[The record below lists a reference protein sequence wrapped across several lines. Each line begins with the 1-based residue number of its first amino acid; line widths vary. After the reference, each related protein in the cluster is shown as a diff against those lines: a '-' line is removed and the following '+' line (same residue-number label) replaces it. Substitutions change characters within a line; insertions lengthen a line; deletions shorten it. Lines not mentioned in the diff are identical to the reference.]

1 MKKKLEFQTIVVLLC
16 VLAVAGAWIGI
27 QITKDSLGVWSE
39 AAEIHFTSDNLFGI
53 GPRSELRCAG
63 AVVGHIRRITPSVGP
78 DGKARF
84 HLLSGIRRDYATWKF
99 APVGIVKA
107 GVVESALSPSSISL
121 ELDPGPNAVRAVVPK
136 LGKPP
141 TLPLEKEK
149 SKSDLTEV
157 VEQYR
162 RLGDRIDSTIR
173 QFTEPQNGR
182 AQSVMEE
189 LAKAIPSA
197 SDSLRNIEN
206 VTDNI
211 RAQVSP
217 DGKIDLTLNSLNRN
231 LAQLQLLTDQVSK
244 TVTNVNTQLNTG
256 MRKVNGLLDETTDTV
271 GALHGKVN
279 GLGGTFFGRML
290 IAKPDEPAKPEAARR
305 KPAARNP

>member
-1 MKKKLEFQTIVVLLC
+1 MKKKLEFQTIIVLLC
-16 VLAVAGAWIGI
+16 VICVAGAWIGI
-27 QITKDSLGVWSE
+27 QVTKDSLGVWSE
-39 AAEIHFTSDNLFGI
+39 AAEIHFTSDNLLGI

-84 HLLSGIRRDYATWKF
+84 DLISGIRRDYAAWKF

-107 GVVESALSPSSISL
+107 GVVESALSPSSIGL
-121 ELDPGPNAVRAVVPK
+121 ELDPGPGAVRAVVPK

-141 TLPLEKEK
+141 VIPLEKEK
-149 SKSDLTEV
+149 SQSDLTEV

-173 QFTEPQNGR
+173 QFTEPQGGR
-182 AQSVMEE
+182 TQSVMEE
-189 LAKAIPSA
+189 LAQAIPSA
-197 SDSLRNIEN
+197 AESLRNIEN

-211 RAQVSP
+211 RTQVSP

-231 LAQLQLLTDQVSK
+231 LAQLQLLTEQVSK
-244 TVTNVNTQLNTG
+244 TVANVNGQLNTG
-256 MRKVNGLLDETTDTV
+256 MRKVNGLLDETTDTMS
-271 GALHGKVN
+271 ALHGKVD

-290 IAKPDEPAKPEAARR
+290 IAKPDEPTKPDANRK
-305 KPAARNP
+305 KPAGRSP